1 MARKLRAAVVGDSV
15 IWGQGHPHPGKPH
28 NLAFDALRQR
38 GALDVTVP
46 EGLFTAQSGAQASNV
61 DGNNA
66 FILGRVPSAAVVP
79 RNAISGEIPSGAPS
93 ARDQLR
99 AIAPRA
105 EEVEVL
111 VMDGGANDL
120 GFLTAGLP
128 FDGSQE
134 DDVAEATRHIEGA
147 ARREGMDAKEY
158 FFSEHFTQRLESVT
172 LALTDARALR
182 ARHILYTGYY
192 PGLSEDSRSD
202 DVVGLIAGGAGVA
215 LGSALLGPLGLAAGV
230 FAGILAQR
238 EAQQAAAQVEYFYTR
253 LSAELTRRIAEHNR
267 RSSGPSV
274 HYVNPRFPKSR
285 AMYTREPWVYEP
297 PGRGNQTVRDARIAH
312 YRARMGGDPPLD
324 KRPMIY
330 NAHWAHPNEA
340 GAAQYGHR
348 IAEELDR
355 VVNFSLRR
363 EAERISR
370 EPGIRAR
377 QDRLVFSR
385 AGGSVRA
392 LMRIAVVET
401 IEFRLQFA
409 SVVGFTTEGGPNS
422 FRVMPA
428 TLRTKAGEF
437 EARAFRGASRP
448 RRTTH
453 LEVLFD
459 LRGVAYGEIGH
470 LDFAFD
476 GQNMVFD
483 TKGKLELFVN
493 GYPIFSGDAPAGQW
507 RADGLLMRFRHPLP

>member
-28 NLAFDALRQR
+28 NLAFAALRQS

-46 EGLFTAQSGAQASNV
+46 EGLFTAQSGAHASNV

-66 FILGRVPSAAVVP
+66 FVLGRAASAAVVP
-79 RNAISGEIPSGAPS
+79 RNAISGEIPSRAPS

-99 AIAPRA
+99 ALAPRA

-111 VMDGGANDL
+111 VMDGGANDM

-134 DDVAEATRHIEGA
+134 NSVAKATHHIEGA
-147 ARREGMDAKEY
+147 ARRVGMDAKEY

-172 LALTDARALR
+172 LALADSRALR

-192 PGLSEDSRSD
+192 PGLSQESRSD
-202 DVVGLIAGGAGVA
+202 EVVGLLSGIAGVYAG
-215 LGSALLGPLGLAAGV
+215 SFLLGPVGLIPGV
-230 FAGILAQR
+230 YFGIRAR
-238 EAQQAAAQVEYFYTR
+238 DEARQAAAQVEYFYAR
-253 LSAELTRRIAEHNR
+253 LTSELTRRIAEHNR
-267 RSSGPSV
+267 RSSQPSV
-274 HYVNPRFPKSR
+274 HYVNPRFPNSR
-285 AMYTREPWVYEP
+285 AMYTREPWIFEP
-297 PGRGNQTVRDARIAH
+297 PGQGNRAVRDARIAH

-324 KRPMIY
+324 DRVTIY

-340 GAAQYGHR
+340 GATQYGRR

-370 EPGIRAR
+370 EPSIRAR
-377 QDRLVFSR
+377 QHRLHANR
-385 AGGSVRA
+385 ANGSLRA

-401 IEFRLQFA
+401 VEFRLRFMKQVAF
-409 SVVGFTTEGGPNS
+409 SGNS
-422 FRVMPA
+422 GANAFRVMPV
-428 TLRTKAGEF
+428 TLRTAAGQF
-437 EARAFRGASRP
+437 QGRAFRGGARP
-448 RRTTH
+448 RTTTH

-459 LRGVAYGEIGH
+459 LRGVAYGLLGH

-476 GQNMVFD
+476 GQTMVFD
-483 TKGKLELFVN
+483 TEGHLELFVN
-493 GYPIFSGDAPAGQW
+493 GYLIFSARLVASQW
-507 RADGLLMRFRHPLP
+507 RRDGLLMRFRHTLS

>member
-15 IWGQGHPHPGKPH
+15 IWGQGHPHSGKPH
-28 NLAFDALRQR
+28 NLAFDALRQS

-66 FILGRVPSAAVVP
+66 FVLGRVPSAAVVP
-79 RNAISGEIPSGAPS
+79 RNAISGEIPSGTPS

-99 AIAPRA
+99 ALAPRA
-105 EEVEVL
+105 EEMEVL
-111 VMDGGANDL
+111 VMDGGANDM
-120 GFLTAGLP
+120 GFLTAGMP
-128 FDGSQE
+128 FDGSQ
-134 DDVAEATRHIEGA
+134 DDSVAEATRHVEDA
-147 ARREGMDAKEY
+147 AQRLGMDAKEY
-158 FFSEHFTQRLESVT
+158 FFSEHFTRRLESVT
-172 LALTDARALR
+172 LALADSRALR

-192 PGLSEDSRSD
+192 PGLSQDSRSD
-202 DVVGLIAGGAGVA
+202 DVVGLLAGTAGVYA
-215 LGSALLGPLGLAAGV
+215 GSFLLGPVGLVAGV
-230 FAGILAQR
+230 FVGILAHR
-238 EAQQAAAQVEYFYTR
+238 EAQQAAAQVEYFYAR
-253 LSAELTRRIAEHNR
+253 LTSELTRRIAEHNR
-267 RSSGPSV
+267 RSSQPSV
-274 HYVNPRFPKSR
+274 HYVNPRFPNSR
-285 AMYTREPWVYEP
+285 AMYTSEPWVYAP
-297 PGRGNQTVRDARIAH
+297 PGLGNQTVRDARIAH

-324 KRPMIY
+324 KRLTIY

-340 GAAQYGHR
+340 GAAQYGRR

-377 QDRLVFSR
+377 QDRLLFSR
-385 AGGSVRA
+385 AKGSVRA

-401 IEFRLQFA
+401 IEFRLQFR
-409 SVVGFTTEGGPNS
+409 SVVAFTTVGGPNG

-437 EARAFRGASRP
+437 EARAFRGAARP

-459 LRGVAYGEIGH
+459 LRGVAYGQIGH

-483 TKGKLELFVN
+483 TSGDLELFVN
-493 GYPIFSGDAPAGQW
+493 GYPIFSGKVESSQW
-507 RADGLLMRFRHPLP
+507 REDGRFMRFRHPLP